1 MDKHCWGLIV
11 IEMGG
16 SLRCI
21 CDSCVQCV
29 LSVLFSVMM
38 RGADITLYP
47 ASGVFAVIM
56 ISDISFQSLM
66 DHLLSQTSKPD
77 FFPFTGESPCC
88 YLC

>member
-1 MDKHCWGLIV
+1 M
-11 IEMGG
+11 
-16 SLRCI
+16 
-21 CDSCVQCV
+21 

-66 DHLLSQTSKPD
+66 DHQSDK
-77 FFPFTGESPCC
+77 
-88 YLC
+88 